1 MSMFDVIRN
10 NPRVSQVILVI
21 LTLPFAVFGLDA
33 YFASSPGDR
42 EVAKVGHLKIT
53 AQQFD
58 TALRDAQQRLRG
70 QFGGETSAQ
79 LTELVNSAAF
89 RTSVMEDLVR
99 RSLLVQY
106 AQDER
111 LVTLPENLRQLIA
124 AEPAFQQDGRFS
136 QQLYVQRLAQLG
148 QTPVQFETS
157 QAVNMRLQ
165 QAIDTVSDSAF
176 VPLSL
181 AEEVLGAQLEKRTV
195 NVRRFVPADFESK
208 VTLDDAAVKATYDEN
223 PQRFEIRARLK
234 AQYVVLD
241 ESALR
246 EQVKVSDE
254 DIAQYYE
261 ANRASF
267 TDQPAGRRVRH
278 ILIAAGDGADAK
290 TQAREQAQALL
301 EELKQ
306 SPERFAELAKEK
318 SADAST
324 AQQGGELGWLTLNG
338 GGLDAT
344 FIHAAFALQTP
355 NELSNI
361 VETAAGFHILQ
372 LQETRAETYRPLA
385 EVREEIAETLR
396 QQEAVRAYAN
406 ADEQFSN
413 LVYEH
418 PDSLDP
424 VAKQF
429 GLKVQE
435 SDWLDR
441 DAGAAPFDS
450 AQLRAAVFDADAV
463 KGGNNTEAIEI
474 ARGVKV
480 AARVLQY
487 EPARVPEFDEVKA
500 QIEKQMRQDAATRMA
515 REAGEALLAQL
526 QKGEAAD
533 TKWPPAQTL
542 ERANEEAEPLPQEAI
557 SAVFSANAQTLPTYV
572 GAALEGGGY
581 GVFRIEKVERPE
593 VTEDDPRL
601 AALRRAYR
609 SALAAQEVEAF
620 LSALRTR
627 YPVEIQPDVLQP
639 TGAGAAEE
647 G

>member
-1 MSMFDVIRN
+1 
-10 NPRVSQVILVI
+10 
-21 LTLPFAVFGLDA
+21 
-33 YFASSPGDR
+33 
-42 EVAKVGHLKIT
+42 
-53 AQQFD
+53 
-58 TALRDAQQRLRG
+58 
-70 QFGGETSAQ
+70 
-79 LTELVNSAAF
+79 
-89 RTSVMEDLVR
+89 
-99 RSLLVQY
+99 
-106 AQDER
+106 
-111 LVTLPENLRQLIA
+111 
-124 AEPAFQQDGRFS
+124 
-136 QQLYVQRLAQLG
+136 
-148 QTPVQFETS
+148 
-157 QAVNMRLQ
+157 
-165 QAIDTVSDSAF
+165 
-176 VPLSL
+176 
-181 AEEVLGAQLEKRTV
+181 
-195 NVRRFVPADFESK
+195 
-208 VTLDDAAVKATYDEN
+208 
-223 PQRFEIRARLK
+223 
-234 AQYVVLD
+234 
-241 ESALR
+241 
-246 EQVKVSDE
+246 
-254 DIAQYYE
+254 
-261 ANRASF
+261 
-267 TDQPAGRRVRH
+267 
-278 ILIAAGDGADAK
+278 
-290 TQAREQAQALL
+290 QAQALL

-306 SPERFAELAKEK
+306 SPERFAQMAKEK

-372 LQETRAETYRPLA
+372 LQETRAETYRPQA

-500 QIEKQMRQDAATRMA
+500 QIEKQMRQDAAARMA

-542 ERANEEAEPLPQEAI
+542 ERANEEADPLPQEAI

-572 GAALEGGGY
+572 GAPLEGDGY

-639 TGAGAAEE
+639 TGAGAADE